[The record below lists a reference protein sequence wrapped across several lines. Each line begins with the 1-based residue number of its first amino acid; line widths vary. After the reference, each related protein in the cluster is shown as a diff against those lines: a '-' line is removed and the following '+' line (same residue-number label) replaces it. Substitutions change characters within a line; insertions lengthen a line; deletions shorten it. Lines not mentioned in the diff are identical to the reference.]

1 MVQFDKGTDGYLIVA
16 YCRAAL
22 KMMVETILESSQD
35 FGMSNGAL
43 PQWKRELLQRRA
55 ARARPP
61 LAPAPPA
68 PPPPPPPADDDEE
81 LRYGPGIVKRLKSR
95 YLSLA
100 LREAP
105 KRRPS
110 VLRRAASLEHLLDE
124 RPPPAPRPH
133 SRPARPVSLAAAS
146 YCALSAPQPRRDSV
160 KRARSVD
167 ALSRLD
173 SRDDPPHIPLQPP
186 PQPPPPPPSPPPPL
200 PRTARPPRRPTP
212 LLRETE
218 RPPTDVVRSTLRKFE
233 SAPPRRTAPAARV
246 SAVLRGLEA
255 LPRSSTPEPR
265 GRSPSPAAADL
276 SAIDEPEG
284 AGLSVACETKTV
296 SRAALEGIARAGS
309 TVRYA
314 FDAPK
319 HGSHLPP
326 LAATNPVLLGR
337 SRLSA
342 SPRRVGVIRPM
353 PAPTL
358 DRSIS
363 SPTPNMDETDEK
375 MEEPQRIV
383 SPLPYDETPN
393 KKDPPSAAVEPMLR
407 SPEECPA
414 IPQTNGNATP
424 AVTREVTPE
433 PEAKPELIETP
444 RTPAPKLMNGHSTP
458 PKPADT
464 KPKGSFSRIGAAGIE
479 RAWTGAEDKQS
490 PVGKE
495 KKDSELKSGVAPWAR
510 SNVSGADSPS
520 PATARRRAPAPAAT
534 SVVFNFSNRK
544 EVPDYIENDGIVLRA
559 NRRNRFKAGEAGIVV
574 LRPEALTAESESEE
588 EDARPPSPCSV
599 RFVNDNVVINGKSS
613 MAARPTKATR
623 DRAAKLKLQFDDSL
637 TRTFEYP
644 SEISLCEDGSPAPP
658 SPAPAPAPALAP
670 VDTNGEPHLT
680 QPALLAPLAANTHIV
695 SASLGR
701 YTPSKTCADEFQLG
715 LTRRPDPAPDSHN
728 QHESERLEGEAAEAA
743 AAGAGEEEDARPCG
757 ADNARSWSEA
767 RTHATDLL
775 F

>member
-1 MVQFDKGTDGYLIVA
+1 
-16 YCRAAL
+16 
-22 KMMVETILESSQD
+22 MMVETILESSQD

-61 LAPAPPA
+61 MAPSAPVTPPPAPPA
-68 PPPPPPPADDDEE
+68 DEDEE

-105 KRRPS
+105 RRRPS

-124 RPPPAPRPH
+124 RPPPAPRP
-133 SRPARPVSLAAAS
+133 RPARPVSLAAPS
-146 YCALSAPQPRRDSV
+146 YAALSAPPPRRDSV

-173 SRDDPPHIPLQPP
+173 SRDDTPPHVPLQPP

-200 PRTARPPRRPTP
+200 PRSARPPRRPTP

-218 RPPTDVVRSTLRKFE
+218 RPPADVVRSTLRKFE

-284 AGLSVACETKTV
+284 VAVSVPCETKPV
-296 SRAALEGIARAGS
+296 SQAALEGIARAGS
-309 TVRYA
+309 SVRYS
-314 FDAPK
+314 FEAPK
-319 HGSHLPP
+319 RGSHLPP
-326 LAATNPVLLGR
+326 VAATNPVMLGR
-337 SRLSA
+337 ARLSA

-358 DRSIS
+358 DRSVS
-363 SPTPNMDETDEK
+363 SPTPAPDDTDEK
-375 MEEPQRIV
+375 DDAQRIA
-383 SPLPYDETPN
+383 SPLPYDDENLT
-393 KKDPPSAAVEPMLR
+393 KKDSPPSALVEPIIR
-407 SPEECPA
+407 STPDESAP
-414 IPQTNGNATP
+414 ISSQTNSTTVAS
-424 AVTREVTPE
+424 VIRELTPE
-433 PEAKPELIETP
+433 PEPKPQQKPPPQIDAPKIGPPAKPLV
-444 RTPAPKLMNGHSTP
+444 NGHATP
-458 PKPADT
+458 PKPVEAKT
-464 KPKGSFSRIGAAGIE
+464 KGALSRIGAAGIE
-479 RAWTGAEDKQS
+479 RAWTGADEKKS
-490 PVGKE
+490 SVVAKE
-495 KKDSELKSGVAPWAR
+495 KKDNGEAKSGPAPWA
-510 SNVSGADSPS
+510 
-520 PATARRRAPAPAAT
+520 PAST

-544 EVPDYIENDGIVLRA
+544 EVPDYIENDGIILRA

-574 LRPEALTAESESEE
+574 LRPEALAADSESEE
-588 EDARPPSPCSV
+588 EDTRPPSPCSV
-599 RFVNDNVVINGKSS
+599 RFVNDNVLINGRSS
-613 MAARPTKATR
+613 MAAKICR

-644 SEISLCEDGSPAPP
+644 SETSLCEDSP
-658 SPAPAPAPALAP
+658 SPTAL
-670 VDTNGEPHLT
+670 TNANNNTPTPTDINANANASASANHNGDALQQIA
-680 QPALLAPLAANTHIV
+680 QPAHLAPLSANTHIV
-695 SASLGR
+695 SASLSR
-701 YTPSKTCADEFQLG
+701 YTPSKTSADAFQLG
-715 LTRRPDPAPDSHN
+715 LARRPDAHDA
-728 QHESERLEGEAAEAA
+728 ERAAAEGAAEAA
-743 AAGAGEEEDARPCG
+743 AAAEAEAEAEAGDARPCG
-757 ADNARSWSEA
+757 ADSARSWSEA